1 MKEASSE
8 VKPNP
13 VVEFFTSPLNGLHP
27 APMRLVADWL
37 SAAGILL
44 FAISVFA
51 LPWITVG
58 IRDVLGI
65 GKALGVDAPE
75 KSYGLFVSPWAW
87 LMVAVLLLMLAGLW
101 FVQTRGAILLGAGA
115 YCLIFNVIFYIGAWK
130 KVNGIIGDVV
140 GLARSIPVIGNM
152 LGDILMELTKS
163 MLNVHVAL
171 GFWLFVPA
179 GVLLILGG
187 ALRLVKEAGGKE
199 PAGPAW
205 VAGA

>member
-1 MKEASSE
+1 
-8 VKPNP
+8 
-13 VVEFFTSPLNGLHP
+13 
-27 APMRLVADWL
+27 MRLVADWL
-37 SAAGILL
+37 SAVGILL

-58 IRDVLGI
+58 IRDVWGI
-65 GKALGVDAPE
+65 GKALGMGVPE

-87 LMVAVLLLMLAGLW
+87 LMVAALVLMLAGLW

-140 GLARSIPVIGNM
+140 VLARSIPLIGNI
-152 LGDILMELTKS
+152 LGEIIMELTKS

-187 ALRLVKEAGGKE
+187 ALRLVKEAGGEE
-199 PAGPAW
+199 PAGPEW
-205 VAGA
+205 VAGK

>member
-8 VKPNP
+8 VRLNP
-13 VVEFFTSPLNGLHP
+13 VFEFFSAPLNGPHP

-44 FAISVFA
+44 YTISVFA
-51 LPWITVG
+51 LPWISVG

-65 GKALGVDAPE
+65 GKALGMDSLE

-87 LMVAVLLLMLAGLW
+87 LMVAVLVLMLAGLW

-115 YCLIFNVIFYIGAWK
+115 YCLIFNVIFFIGAWK

-140 GLARSIPVIGNM
+140 GLARSIPLIGNM

-179 GVLLILGG
+179 GVLLITGG